1 MSTTTVTPNH
11 VRFASYVVLT
21 EEQRA
26 TLRKVCQNALDV
38 QCACNLSGV
47 VHTFSRDITLLWDIC
62 RAVGGC
68 GTDWVN
74 THPVCV
80 LYADKIVSLS
90 SSGVTTGDNYG
101 NAWSH
106 CWDVVNLL

>member
-1 MSTTTVTPNH
+1 MSTIETVPNH
-11 VRFASYVVLT
+11 VRFASYAVLSDD
-21 EEQRA
+21 QRNV
-26 TLRKVCQNALDV
+26 LRKICQNALDV

-47 VHTFSRDITLLWDIC
+47 VHSFSNDVTKLWDIC
-62 RAVGGC
+62 RAVTGQ

-90 SSGVTTGDNYG
+90 SGGVTTGDNYS

-106 CWDVVNLL
+106 CWDVANMI